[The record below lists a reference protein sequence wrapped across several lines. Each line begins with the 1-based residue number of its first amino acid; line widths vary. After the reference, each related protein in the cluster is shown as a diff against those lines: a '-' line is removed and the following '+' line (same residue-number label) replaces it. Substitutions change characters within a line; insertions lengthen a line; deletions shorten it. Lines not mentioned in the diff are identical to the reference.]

1 MDLLDAL
8 TIQKILLIAVG
19 GGFLGLDRTAFGQF
33 MVSEPIVAAPLA
45 GWFLGD
51 IAAGVVI
58 GAVLEMLWVLDL
70 PVGTFVPADSTIAAI
85 AATAIAVLG
94 SRGDAALPGAVGFS
108 LLLTTGMA
116 PVTMLADRFI
126 RNQNARLAVW
136 ALDAGAADT
145 DRRLVTAHLSGLGVF
160 FLKSFVLLLVL
171 VPAGLGAL
179 QVYNAMPGTFHA
191 AMSLFMRLLLFLG
204 AALVIRKLSRDVVD
218 RYVLFGAI
226 SSIIGTLA
234 FHLHLGIVVI
244 IAAAAGWLG
253 VRFRER

>member
-8 TIQKILLIAVG
+8 TLQKVMLIAAIG
-19 GGFLGLDRTAFGQF
+19 GLLSLDRTALGQF
-33 MVSEPIVAAPLA
+33 MISEPIVAAPLM

-51 IAAGVVI
+51 TAAGIVI
-58 GAVLEMLWVLDL
+58 GMVLEMIWVLDL

-94 SRGDAALPGAVGFS
+94 SRGDHALPGVMGFS

-116 PVTMLADRFI
+116 PVTMLGDRFI

-136 ALDAGAADT
+136 ALNAGETDT
-145 DRRLVTAHLSGLGVF
+145 DRRLVTAHLAGLAAF

-171 VPAGLGAL
+171 VPLGLGAV
-179 QVYNAMPGTFHA
+179 QMYNAMPGELHA
-191 AMSLFMRLLLFLG
+191 AMALFVRLLLFLG
-204 AALVIRKLSRDVVD
+204 AAIVIRKLSRDVVD
-218 RYVLFGAI
+218 RYVLFGAA
-226 SSIIGTLA
+226 SSIIGTLV
-234 FHLHLGIVVI
+234 LHVHPSIAVI

-253 VRFRER
+253 VRYRER